1 MYVSGW
7 GQLIT
12 LDSGSGIR
20 GPVESLT
27 STRIKRRRVCLREE
41 QREVDLTESEV
52 PVGHPARGSQGA
64 ARQESEAPR
73 GSQDQTQEPEN
84 LTHHRGG

>member
-1 MYVSGW
+1 MYVGGW

-20 GPVESLT
+20 GPVESLP

-52 PVGHPARGSQGA
+52 PVGHPARGSQGG
-64 ARQESEAPR
+64 SKTGIR
-73 GSQDQTQEPEN
+73 GPTIKPGPDTG
-84 LTHHRGG
+84 T